1 MADTYKVKVLAQ
13 KVFHDGTSMI
23 VLNPKNENPEVEH
36 RFISGLVEDGV
47 IEKPKGFK
55 EEEAEVTE
63 FATDADKALVQDG
76 GPALGTEA
84 P

>member
-1 MADTYKVKVLAQ
+1 MTDTYKVKVLAQ

-36 RFISGLVEDGV
+36 RFIAQLVEEGI

-55 EEEAEVTE
+55 VDEPEVTE
-63 FATDADKALVQDG
+63 LAADAEKALLQDG